1 MDDICPSIPDFLRTL
16 FRTSRLRFNSPDTPL
31 QSLVL
36 LEALPLLALNYC
48 LFALQLPTLSSELYL
63 VHSIHL
69 GIIPTLL
76 FYGFVQ
82 FTTIGSGT
90 LAVGRQGFWLLGLL
104 YLTKSQAMGYTV
116 GSFCLLHGRG
126 EITSGSFPG

>member
-16 FRTSRLRFNSPDTPL
+16 FRTSRLRFNNPDTPL

-48 LFALQLPTLSSELYL
+48 LFVFQLPTLSSELYL

-69 GIIPTLL
+69 GTAPTLL
-76 FYGFVQ
+76 FYGLVQ
-82 FTTIGSGT
+82 FATVGSGT
-90 LAVGRQGFWLLGLL
+90 RAAGRKGFWLLGLL
-104 YLTKSQAMGYTV
+104 YLTKS
-116 GSFCLLHGRG
+116 
-126 EITSGSFPG
+126 